1 MFLPLIPPWWPL
13 SDAFP
18 FLVLT
23 WALTGLLVL
32 HFLPWSCLR
41 LLQMVEQEGAPGGGW
56 SQPLPTAVA
65 LCRGGAVQQG
75 AAGQWRLAGGC
86 QHCRGVLKGL

>member
-13 SDAFP
+13 TDAFP

-23 WALTGLLVL
+23 WALTGLLVR

-41 LLQMVEQEGAPGGGW
+41 LLQMVEQEGAPGGAGASPCPPLWPCAGEVLCNRGLQGSGGW
-56 SQPLPTAVA
+56 QEDVSTAVA
-65 LCRGGAVQQG
+65 F
-75 AAGQWRLAGGC
+75 
-86 QHCRGVLKGL
+86 

>member
-23 WALTGLLVL
+23 WALTGLLVH
-32 HFLPWSCLR
+32 HFLPWSRLR
-41 LLQMVEQEGAPGGGW
+41 LLRMVEQEGAPGGAGA
-56 SQPLPTAVA
+56 SPAHRCGLVQGRCCATGGCRAVEAGEDVSTAVA
-65 LCRGGAVQQG
+65 F
-75 AAGQWRLAGGC
+75 
-86 QHCRGVLKGL
+86 